1 MLHHRIAL
9 VGIEADEYQVIKQ
22 NYDGHII
29 WHEAIPKI
37 LVKDGTLFVEKQN
50 GIGMLPVDK
59 VVYYGIYDNDFDFI
73 TGLALW
79 NGACFPN
86 PLAMLEC
93 RLKIPCLI
101 KAMQLTKFP
110 HQRGFVSANTE
121 VNTNVPTVAKWGNW
135 HCGENKEKF
144 QGEWTSSFS
153 STLEPYFEG
162 DAVRIMNI
170 GDTYWQIKLE
180 GEDWLKSIHPDN
192 ACFMEIDQE
201 LLADTK
207 HIKQHLGMDMIG
219 NDYIVMPNGA
229 KKLLEVNHIPNIT
242 RFEEVRQAYLETV
255 INWIN
260 NET

>member
-1 MLHHRIAL
+1 MKHNRIAL
-9 VGIEADEYQVIKQ
+9 VGIEANEYKEIKQ
-22 NYDGHII
+22 NYEGQII

-37 LVKDGTLFVEKQN
+37 LLNDGTLFVEKQN

-79 NGACFPN
+79 NGPCFPN

-101 KAMQLTKFP
+101 KALQLTKFP

-121 VNTNVPTVAKWGNW
+121 VNLIKETVAKWGNW

-144 QGEWTSSFS
+144 IGEWTSSFT

-162 DAVRIMNI
+162 NAVRIMNI

-180 GEDWLKSIHPDN
+180 GENWLKSIHPDN
-192 ACFMEIDQE
+192 AGFMEIDQE

-207 HIKQHLGMDMIG
+207 QIKQHLGMDMIG
-219 NDYIVMPNGA
+219 NDYIVMNNGD

-242 RFEEVRQAYLETV
+242 RFEEVRQVYLETV

-260 NET
+260 NTT